1 MVICFW
7 LQRITNFR
15 SKFFALPGATNYGI
29 FILNVLF
36 RSIKA
41 TITIH
46 RAVVVAFACFRHC
59 STFVGIICDLC
70 REISTSNPGK
80 YKVHINELIRN
91 DNRKLKT
98 FISFTK
104 YIYILPAS
112 TKRTNFFTMTVLN
125 NCFYIA

>member
-1 MVICFW
+1 MIICFE
-7 LQRITNFR
+7 LQRITNLR
-15 SKFFALPGATNYGI
+15 SKFFALPGATKYGI
-29 FILNVLF
+29 FILNFLF

-46 RAVVVAFACFRHC
+46 RAVVVAFACFRRC

-91 DNRKLKT
+91 DNRNHSVYH
-98 FISFTK
+98 I
-104 YIYILPAS
+104 YICILPAS

-125 NCFYIA
+125 NCLYIA